1 METALRAVRHVKHLP
16 RIYNLFSKCYNLF
29 LPAKLHK
36 LAHPKR
42 KASKNYHGFRVVLR
56 VPRTSM
62 YHRTFAWHLAN
73 DGLGDRLQMDA

>member
-42 KASKNYHGFRVVLR
+42 KASKNHHGFRVVLR
-56 VPRTSM
+56 VPRTSL

-73 DGLGDRLQMDA
+73 DGLGDRLQLDA

>member
-42 KASKNYHGFRVVLR
+42 NHHGFRVVLR
-56 VPRTSM
+56 VPRTSL
-62 YHRTFAWHLAN
+62 HH
-73 DGLGDRLQMDA
+73 